1 MLEHDDRK
9 RAAAELIGSFPCLV
23 ELPDDLRN
31 NFEKHGVMPFNEND
45 RRRYPRV
52 FCRSRRNRAGLEYR
66 ITFPSL
72 VREPAWHSVYVTN
85 VSRDGIGF
93 LHSEALYPRESLR
106 LLLLNGQL
114 ATIEIVNCR
123 RLGPRC
129 FEVGA
134 QVFSGREGWTNSVAA
149 AEEAAFAGSAPAEA
163 SA

>member
-9 RAAAELIGSFPCLV
+9 HAAADLIGSFPCNV
-23 ELPDDLRN
+23 ELPNELRN

-52 FCRSRRNRAGLEYR
+52 LCRSKRNRAGLEYR
-66 ITFPSL
+66 TTIPHL
-72 VREPAWHSVYVTN
+72 PRETVWHNVYVTN
-85 VSRDGIGF
+85 VSRDGIGL
-93 LHSEALYPRESLR
+93 LHSEPLYPRENMR
-106 LLLLNGQL
+106 LLLLNGKL

-134 QVFSGREGWTNSVAA
+134 QVFSSHDSTP
-149 AEEAAFAGSAPAEA
+149 EAVEADSETITSDSTTVESPA
-163 SA
+163 

>member
-1 MLEHDDRK
+1 MLEHNDRK
-9 RAAAELIGSFPCLV
+9 HAAAELIGSFPCLV
-23 ELPDDLRN
+23 ELPEELRA

-66 ITFPSL
+66 TTISRL
-72 VREPAWHSVYVTN
+72 VRESVWHNVYITN
-85 VSRDGIGF
+85 VSRDGIGL
-93 LHSEALYPRESLR
+93 LHSEPLYPRENMR

-123 RLGPRC
+123 RLGPHC

-134 QVFSGREGWTNSVAA
+134 QVFSGRDAVPESVGAESATAA
-149 AEEAAFAGSAPAEA
+149 DPATVGTAG
-163 SA
+163 

>member
-1 MLEHDDRK
+1 MLEQNDQKH
-9 RAAAELIGSFPCLV
+9 AAAELIGSFPCLV

-66 ITFPSL
+66 TTITRLP
-72 VREPAWHSVYVTN
+72 REPSWHNVYVTN

-93 LHSEALYPRESLR
+93 LHSEALYPRENMR

-114 ATIEIVNCR
+114 ATIEIVNCH

-129 FEVGA
+129 FELGA
-134 QVFSGREGWTNSVAA
+134 QVFSGREGLTNSIAA
-149 AEEAAFAGSAPAEA
+149 DEA
-163 SA
+163 SEVAEIVPIGASM